1 MEHLRLAPDHR
12 SYRQEMEEFHRR
24 RDAERTELERDL
36 ALQRARELGRED
48 LAELLEAGQISAG
61 EAFFRLHARR

>member
-1 MEHLRLAPDHR
+1 
-12 SYRQEMEEFHRR
+12 MEEFHRR